1 MDRPPPLDTER
12 VRAFVIAGHG
22 NLEAVTSM
30 LAEEPA
36 LVNACMDWGGGDWE
50 TALGGASHTGSREIA
65 ELLLSKGAR
74 MDLFCAAALGKM
86 AIFDAMLNDDPS
98 LANARGP
105 HGIPL
110 IIHAMIA
117 GQDEVVSKLES
128 MGVVKPEMKPRG

>member
-1 MDRPPPLDTER
+1 MDRPPPLDAER

-22 NLEAVTSM
+22 NLEAVKTM

-36 LVNACMDWGGGDWE
+36 LLNACMDWGGGDWE

-65 ELLLSKGAR
+65 ELLLANGAR

-86 AIFDAMLNDDPS
+86 AVFNAMLEDDPS

-110 IIHAMIA
+110 IVHAMIA
-117 GQDEVVSKLES
+117 GQAEVIAKLES
-128 MGVVKPEMKPRG
+128 LGVVKPEMKKKA